1 MTYIS
6 HHANGP
12 ILRKETDVKLLNR
25 AGTLPIQHGRGAGKL
40 KKKRLKKQGTGTF
53 KRDKGGGG
61 ELRGIYIIC
70 LGERWC

>member
-1 MTYIS
+1 MTYIG

-53 KRDKGGGG
+53 KRDKGEGG
-61 ELRGIYIIC
+61 ELRGIYIIY
-70 LGERWC
+70 LGERRC

>member
-6 HHANGP
+6 YHANGP

-40 KKKRLKKQGTGTF
+40 KKKTEEA
-53 KRDKGGGG
+53 RDWD
-61 ELRGIYIIC
+61 I
-70 LGERWC
+70 